1 MAVKSGDKKL
11 ALLPIL
17 ETDDLVLEL
26 DEMDG
31 MLSQADRPTKRSQ
44 CVDGPR
50 PCPWVSCRYNL
61 YLDVRGDGILR
72 FNFPGKEP
80 HEVFQSC
87 ALDLAEDGLRTLE
100 QVALLMGMSKERA
113 RQIEEVAFAKLKG
126 QLKQEYGK
134 FELDDLV

>member
-31 MLSQADRPTKRSQ
+31 TLSQADRPTKRSQ

>member
-26 DEMDG
+26 DETDAP
-31 MLSQADRPTKRSQ
+31 LSQADRPTKRSQ